1 VFDWHPRKKSIRMKD
16 SLSPLYV
23 FFGILFTACLLIS
36 NIVSVKLIQLGPW
49 IITAGVIVFP
59 ISYIINDVISEVWG
73 YRKARF
79 IIWCGFAMNLLAI
92 IVYTISIK
100 MPPAPIW
107 KRQEGF
113 SLVLQNTP
121 RLAFASLVAYLVGSF
136 INSLVMS
143 KMKLKSHGRQFS
155 LRAIV
160 STLFGESCDSLLF
173 ISIAFAGNVPSSI
186 LFEMIV
192 IQVILKTLYEIVVL
206 PVTIQVVKAV
216 KKKEGTEIFDENISY
231 NPFKVAEI

>member
-1 VFDWHPRKKSIRMKD
+1 MFDWHPRKKSIKMKD

-92 IVYTISIK
+92 AVYSLSII
-100 MPPAPIW
+100 MTPAPIW
-107 KRQEGF
+107 KGQDGF
-113 SLVLQNTP
+113 MLVLQNTP
-121 RLAFASLVAYLVGSF
+121 RLAFASLIAYLVGSF
-136 INSLVMS
+136 VNSFIMS
-143 KMKLKSHGRQFS
+143 KMKIKSQGRQFS
-155 LRAIV
+155 VRAVV

-173 ISIAFAGNVPSSI
+173 ITIAFAGSVPSGV
-186 LFEMIV
+186 LLEMIV
-192 IQVILKTLYEIVVL
+192 VQIILKTLYEIVVL

-216 KKKEGTEIFDENISY
+216 KKREGIDIFDENISY
-231 NPFKVAEI
+231 NPFKVAEV